1 MLARK
6 GHIIEIALKNINI
19 LRLCSANSHVYE
31 ESWSNKLSQ
40 KETPF

>member
-19 LRLCSANSHVYE
+19 LRLCSANSYVHE
-31 ESWSNKLSQ
+31 ESWPNKLSQ
-40 KETPF
+40 KEIPF